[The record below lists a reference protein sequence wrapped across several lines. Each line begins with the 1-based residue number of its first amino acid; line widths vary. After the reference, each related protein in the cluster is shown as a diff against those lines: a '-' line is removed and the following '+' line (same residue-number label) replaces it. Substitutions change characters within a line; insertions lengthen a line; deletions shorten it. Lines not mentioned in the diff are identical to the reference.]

1 MTQHSIGLF
10 RGETD
15 MIYAV
20 RPCAAWALACALA
33 LPCASFAAEQDA
45 TSLAKAI
52 QNPVADLISVPFQYN
67 ANFEFGP
74 LEKTQ
79 HVLNIQPVYP
89 IKLSSEWNLI
99 TRTIVPLLSQ
109 PGLVPGQDRENGLGD
124 VQLSLFLSPAK
135 AHGFIWGAGVV
146 AQMDTASDDRL
157 GQGKWGLGPTAVG
170 LKIEG
175 PWVLG
180 ALINN
185 VWSVGG
191 DDDRADVNQML
202 IQPFINYNF
211 PKHPGRYLTFSPIIT
226 ADWEV
231 DSDRWT
237 IPIGLG
243 IGQIVKLGKLPL
255 NLQASAYYNVEKPDF
270 GAEWQLRLQAAF
282 LFPK

>member
-1 MTQHSIGLF
+1 VSRLPSQEGRDLPNVGSCRGHAAGERDARGDYSVKAELTQHSIGLF

-33 LPCASFAAEQDA
+33 LPYASFAAEQDA

-124 VQLSLFLSPAK
+124 VQLSCSCPRPKLMASSGAPVWSNRWTRHRTIGSAK
-135 AHGFIWGAGVV
+135 ASG
-146 AQMDTASDDRL
+146 
-157 GQGKWGLGPTAVG
+157 
-170 LKIEG
+170 
-175 PWVLG
+175 
-180 ALINN
+180 
-185 VWSVGG
+185 
-191 DDDRADVNQML
+191 
-202 IQPFINYNF
+202 
-211 PKHPGRYLTFSPIIT
+211 
-226 ADWEV
+226 
-231 DSDRWT
+231 
-237 IPIGLG
+237 
-243 IGQIVKLGKLPL
+243 
-255 NLQASAYYNVEKPDF
+255 ASAP
-270 GAEWQLRLQAAF
+270 LRWG
-282 LFPK
+282 

>member
-1 MTQHSIGLF
+1 
-10 RGETD
+10 
-15 MIYAV
+15 
-20 RPCAAWALACALA
+20 
-33 LPCASFAAEQDA
+33 
-45 TSLAKAI
+45 
-52 QNPVADLISVPFQYN
+52 
-67 ANFEFGP
+67 
-74 LEKTQ
+74 
-79 HVLNIQPVYP
+79 
-89 IKLSSEWNLI
+89 
-99 TRTIVPLLSQ
+99 
-109 PGLVPGQDRENGLGD
+109 
-124 VQLSLFLSPAK
+124 
-135 AHGFIWGAGVV
+135 
-146 AQMDTASDDRL
+146 
-157 GQGKWGLGPTAVG
+157 VG

-226 ADWEV
+226 ADWEA
-231 DSDRWT
+231 DGDNRWT